1 MDETFSY
8 AHRVIYDYDS
18 TNGLPLTM
26 FSAFYKNN
34 FKKYITPTI
43 RSTGKNTRLLTFI

>member
-34 FKKYITPTI
+34 YITPTI